1 MPGVFAG
8 GEVTT
13 GPGAL
18 IEAIADGK
26 RVAASIDRFL
36 GGDGLVETAWAE
48 VVATDDYDGQRPKGF
63 ADRTREDLP
72 RLPVSERHAGFPEVD
87 LPLDAEAA
95 RAEADRCLHCDL
107 ERHPERLVRVEGDAG
122 G

>member
-1 MPGVFAG
+1 M
-8 GEVTT
+8 TT

-26 RVAASIDRFL
+26 RAAASIDRFL

-48 VVATDDYDGQRPKGF
+48 VAATDEYDGQRPQGF
-63 ADRTREDLP
+63 ADRARADLP

-87 LPLDAEAA
+87 LPLDAAAA

-107 ERHPERLVRVEGDAG
+107 ERHPERLVWAEGEKCG
-122 G
+122 